1 MIMRSRQ
8 AGFSFIE
15 LAVAMFIMTMLI
27 GSILVPLGT
36 QVEQRQ
42 NSGTQTIL
50 EEARDALMGHA
61 IINGYLPCPDTDG
74 DGAENISGSNCA
86 TISSSIAYGTLPWQT
101 LGLAASDAWGNRI
114 RYAVR
119 EEYARRT
126 MFSLTTTV
134 PNLRVCETSTCATVL
149 TSSAV
154 AVLVSHGRNGYGAT
168 SSAGTAFVNPTSSNE
183 LENTDADRDFVSRV
197 PSTLDSAAGEFD
209 DIVVWMP
216 LYTLFN
222 RMVTAGKL
230 P

>member
-1 MIMRSRQ
+1 MHIRQ

-27 GSILVPLGT
+27 GSILVPLAT

-42 NSGTQTIL
+42 NSEAQRIL
-50 EEARDALMGHA
+50 EEARDALLGHA

-74 DGAENISGSNCA
+74 DGAENVSGSNCA
-86 TISSSIAYGTLPWQT
+86 TISASIAHGTFPWQT
-101 LGLAASDAWGNRI
+101 LGLAPSDAWGNRI

-126 MFSLTTTV
+126 MFSLTTTA
-134 PNLRVCETSTCATVL
+134 PNLRVCETSTCASVL

-154 AVLVSHGRNGYGAT
+154 AVLVSHGRNGYGST
-168 SSAGTAFVNPTSSNE
+168 SSASGTTYVNPTSLNE
-183 LENTDADRDFVSRV
+183 LANTNADRDFVSRV
-197 PSTLDSAAGEFD
+197 HSALDSAAGEFD
-209 DIVVWMP
+209 DVVVWLP
-216 LYTLFN
+216 QFILFN